1 PPLEQPASTARST
14 TADTSAGTRHPRI
27 ISSPRCSRT
36 GAGYYD
42 VRTRP
47 GRWRAGVQ
55 ERAKPSGRAPWRA
68 RPGGGAVGAVGATR
82 GARGAWLAGPQSHRY
97 HGGREGRSAAAYGR
111 VAQLVEQGIENPRV
125 GGSIPSPATIDE
137 TVWTSNPPGAGFFA
151 PGPRGGAA
159 SRVRGRSGRAPA
171 GPGRAPGPGVA
182 YAIIVAMRQPVRAAG
197 AGPAGPVLR
206 TNRGVQSV

>member
-1 PPLEQPASTARST
+1 
-14 TADTSAGTRHPRI
+14 PRI

-68 RPGGGAVGAVGATR
+68 RPGGVAVVAVGETR
-82 GARGAWLAGPQSHRY
+82 GASGAAGRWLAAPPSHPY
-97 HGGREGRSAAAYGR
+97 HGGLARPSAAAYGR

-137 TVWTSNPPGAGFFA
+137 TGVDQQPARRGFFCA
-151 PGPRGGAA
+151 R
-159 SRVRGRSGRAPA
+159 
-171 GPGRAPGPGVA
+171 
-182 YAIIVAMRQPVRAAG
+182 
-197 AGPAGPVLR
+197 
-206 TNRGVQSV
+206 